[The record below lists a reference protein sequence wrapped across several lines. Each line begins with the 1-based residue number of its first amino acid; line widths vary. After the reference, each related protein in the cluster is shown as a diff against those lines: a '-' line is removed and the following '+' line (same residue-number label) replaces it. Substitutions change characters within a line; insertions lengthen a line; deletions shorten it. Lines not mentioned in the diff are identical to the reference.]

1 VDVENPEGQLLGRIA
16 FRVEAAGERKLEFVS
31 LER

>member
-1 VDVENPEGQLLGRIA
+1 VENPEGQLLGRIA
-16 FRVEAAGERKLEFVS
+16 FRVEEAGSRKLEFVS